1 MRKTQQNKQ
10 TNKHGNSFNKKRL
23 CFSYS
28 FLFKKKPLAFA
39 LNMLKYNYKCE
50 HENVS
55 TNIKIYISV
64 LSYIIL

>member
-1 MRKTQQNKQ
+1 MAIHLTRRDYVF
-10 TNKHGNSFNKKRL
+10 HIRFYL
-23 CFSYS
+23 
-28 FLFKKKPLAFA
+28 KKKPLAFA

-50 HENVS
+50 HENVN